1 MAEKDAAPADG
12 TAALTRA
19 HLRRLRDCY
28 ASAGWPCHDNLE
40 IDLLAAGLLERRR
53 PDANGVEALRLTDAG
68 LGALH
73 RHLQRN
79 RAGLDA
85 HQQLVARVAQELVRD
100 GRVVFRGVGL
110 RARVGED
117 WVQVQPDLFS
127 VRNTTHEAHLVPLI
141 HEIKVRRADLLGDLR
156 LSGKRAGYQALSQQF
171 FYVIAEGIADPS
183 EIPED
188 SGVLVAGPTR
198 LVLARGSPARPAQLG
213 TMHWLQ
219 LAKATAEYAAGDM
232 AGQVA
237 LGAAVAG
244 PADAQ

>member
-1 MAEKDAAPADG
+1 VGDDW
-12 TAALTRA
+12 T
-19 HLRRLRDCY
+19 H
-28 ASAGWPCHDNLE
+28 
-40 IDLLAAGLLERRR
+40 
-53 PDANGVEALRLTDAG
+53 
-68 LGALH
+68 
-73 RHLQRN
+73 
-79 RAGLDA
+79 
-85 HQQLVARVAQELVRD
+85 VR
-100 GRVVFRGVGL
+100 
-110 RARVGED
+110 
-117 WVQVQPDLFS
+117 PDLFS

-156 LSGKRAGYQALSQQF
+156 LPAKRAGYQALSQQF

-188 SGVLVAGPTR
+188 SGVIVAGAAG
-198 LVLARGSPARPAQLG
+198 LVVARGSPARQAQLG

-219 LAKATAEYAAGDM
+219 LAKATAEFAAREL